1 MILTP
6 DIIITLTIA
15 ILCVSA
21 EIIIA
26 ISLSRRWIKYNAKTL
41 TLFLMALIAL
51 LFADGTGLIG
61 MFITDES
68 LLIPLTKFSIMASM
82 VSVCFLLYFFEAF
95 EYDTIFTWKQ
105 MVHTLFLGGT
115 MVAILLGEFGSTY
128 LPELELLTINLDPL
142 TDFLTLFLPAMGS
155 LLIILSLWKGY
166 NDAWAVQKKQL
177 KYMIIGIIIA
187 YMVPFIL
194 RPVAL
199 SLSSMVF
206 SIFLRADVAIGFI
219 LYYISFGSRENF
231 AVFNRHQA
239 DRILV
244 VHETGIPLFSY
255 DFKADDE
262 SLDEALFAGGIVA
275 ITSLMQEATQS
286 TSDISEVK
294 LEGNQL
300 ILERKNQVIAL
311 ILSPQTTFYLRGAL
325 KRFTTGFIREFSQ
338 ALASMAYVETDTF
351 AKGGKRLV
359 YESFGVK

>member
-1 MILTP
+1 MILTF
-6 DIIITLTIA
+6 DLIVTLTIA
-15 ILCVSA
+15 ILCVSV
-21 EIIIA
+21 EIVIA
-26 ISLSRRWIKYNAKTL
+26 ISLSKRWIKYNAKTL
-41 TLFLMALIAL
+41 SLFLLALISL
-51 LFADGTGLIG
+51 LLADGSGLIA
-61 MFITDES
+61 MFITDAS
-68 LLIPLTKFSIMASM
+68 FLIPIYKFSLVGSM
-82 VSVCFLLYFFEAF
+82 ISVCFLLYFFEAF
-95 EYDTIFTWKQ
+95 EFDTIFTWKQ

-115 MVAILLGEFGSTY
+115 MVAILLGDFGTTFHSD
-128 LPELELLTINLDPL
+128 LDILTVSLDPL
-142 TDFLTLFLPAMGS
+142 TEFLTFFLPGMGS

-166 NDAWAVQKKQL
+166 NDAWAIQKKQL

-187 YMVPFIL
+187 YMVPFL
-194 RPVAL
+194 LKPVAL

-219 LYYISFGSRENF
+219 LYFISFGSRDNF

-244 VHETGIPLFSY
+244 IHETGIPLFSY

-286 TSDISEVK
+286 TADISEVK

-300 ILERKNQVIAL
+300 ILERKNQVLAL
-311 ILSPQTTFYLRGAL
+311 ILTPQTTFYLRGAL

-338 ALASMAYVETDTF
+338 SLSSIGYIESNIY

-359 YESFGVK
+359 YESFGVE

>member
-6 DIIITLTIA
+6 DLIITLTIA
-15 ILCVSA
+15 VLCVSA
-21 EIIIA
+21 EIIIVL
-26 ISLSRRWIKYNAKTL
+26 SLSKRWIKYNAKTL

-51 LFADGTGLIG
+51 LFADGSGLIA
-61 MFITDES
+61 MFISDKS
-68 LLIPLTKFSIMASM
+68 FLVLISKLSIISSM
-82 VSVCFLLYFFEAF
+82 LSVCFLLYFFEAF

-115 MVAILLGEFGSTY
+115 MVAILLGEFVTTY
-128 LPELELLTINLDPL
+128 HPMLDMFIVSFDPL
-142 TDFLTLFLPAMGS
+142 TDFLTFFLPGMGS

-166 NDAWAVQKKQL
+166 NDAWAIQKKQL

-187 YMVPFIL
+187 YMVPFMFKPI
-194 RPVAL
+194 AI
-199 SLSSMVF
+199 SLNSMVF
-206 SIFLRADVAIGFI
+206 TILLRADVAIGFI
-219 LYYISFGSRENF
+219 LYFISFGSRDNF

-244 VHETGIPLFSY
+244 IHETGVPLFSY

-275 ITSLMQEATQS
+275 ITSLMQEATKS
-286 TSDISEVK
+286 TADISEVN

-300 ILERKNQVIAL
+300 VLERKNQVLSL
-311 ILSPQTTFYLRGAL
+311 ILTPQTTFFLRGAL
-325 KRFTTGFIREFSQ
+325 KRFTTGFIREFAES
-338 ALASMAYVETDTF
+338 LASMSYINTDTF

-359 YESFGVK
+359 YESFGVE